1 MLRLLGGGSARR
13 SRCREFV
20 SGRHRSMAGGW
31 SRKMGVEGRWML
43 EEAFVGVEGL
53 LLNGM
58 KMD

>member
-1 MLRLLGGGSARR
+1 
-13 SRCREFV
+13 
-20 SGRHRSMAGGW
+20 MAGGW